1 MRHLRTTARGARTS
15 WVSWVRAHKP
25 LGTLMPVLV
34 IVLAAGGAVACSG
47 GGTPGSG
54 AGTSAAANSTASSSS
69 SANGHG
75 GAKVTKASKPVDVP
89 VQAAVTKGEKWLTGP
104 AGQLLSTVNTDEGK
118 ISADQR
124 AGKDSAAKSLGPLLT
139 ADARAALDGPMP
151 PVRAAIYRTALED
164 FEQIGQDVVSG
175 NFSKT
180 TSLLTTANLDIMSV
194 TTAANTVA
202 PVNSAA
208 QVGDP
213 NDG

>member
-1 MRHLRTTARGARTS
+1 MRYVKTTAQ
-15 WVSWVRAHKP
+15 
-25 LGTLMPVLV
+25 VLV

-54 AGTSAAANSTASSSS
+54 AGTSAAVNGGGSSNSSNSSGSS
-69 SANGHG
+69 HG
-75 GAKVTKASKPVDVP
+75 SAKVTKAGRQVDVP
-89 VQAAVTKGEKWLTGP
+89 TQPAVTKGEKWLTGP
-104 AGQLLSTVNTDEGK
+104 AGQLLSTVNTDVGK

-124 AGKDSAAKSLGPLLT
+124 AGKHSAAKSLGPLLA
-139 ADARAALDGPMP
+139 ADARAALAGPMP
-151 PVRAAIYRTALED
+151 PVRASVYRVALED

-180 TSLLTTANLDIMSV
+180 TSLLTTANVDILSV